1 MISSRNKTKAVV
13 GLDIEASSIA
23 ATELDVNGGVQIGGY
38 GIAPLDAG
46 VFRDGEVY
54 EPDALSAALKEL
66 FAANKLPKDV
76 RLGVANQR
84 VVVRT
89 LHLPLIEDQDELEA
103 AIRFQAQDHIP
114 MPLDQAVLDWQV
126 IPAAAGAEVP
136 TLEVVVVAARRDMLK
151 KAIGAVKDAGLRL
164 VGIDHSAFALIR
176 ALSSEQPPMHG
187 GGFADPGPQFDPMA
201 DPAELQQTAE
211 TVPDPG
217 MSAPAVGRLYCNLGD
232 VTNLA
237 VARGDF
243 CMFTRVFNFGIE
255 GIAQSLAERSGLT
268 LDHARQWLIHVG
280 LEADPVSIEGDAEII
295 TATRDTLAAGTAK
308 LGDELRRSLE
318 YYAALEGAV
327 RVESVVVAG
336 AGTTIPGLVEHLRR
350 ELPLPI
356 EAATP
361 SALAGV
367 AGHAA
372 ARLTLSYGLGLE
384 E

>member
-1 MISSRNKTKAVV
+1 MISSRNKRKGVV

-23 ATELDVNGGVQIGGY
+23 ATELHVNGGVQIGGY

-46 VFRDGEVY
+46 VFREGEVY
-54 EPDALSAALKEL
+54 EPDGLSESLKEL
-66 FAANKLPKDV
+66 FSANKLPKDV

-126 IPAAAGAEVP
+126 IPAAVGAEVP

-151 KAIGAVKDAGLRL
+151 KAIGAVKGAGLRL

-176 ALSSEQPPMHG
+176 ALSGENSPMHA
-187 GGFADPGPQFDPMA
+187 GGFTDPGPEFDPMT

-211 TVPDPG
+211 LGADPTAG
-217 MSAPAVGRLYCNLGD
+217 IPAMGRLYCNLGD

-237 VARGDF
+237 VARGDY

-280 LEADPVSIEGDAEII
+280 LEADVGSIEGDAEIVI
-295 TATRDTLAAGTAK
+295 ATRDALAAGTAK

-356 EAATP
+356 DAATP
-361 SALAGV
+361 SPLAGV
-367 AGHAA
+367 AGSAA